1 MSPPVEFERLS
12 IPASLTS
19 NTTPDSGH
27 SGTPRDYLSALTRS
41 ISVQSHRLSIASSR
55 HTNSSIRSHVS
66 SFQNT
71 RFDPDPVKDISF
83 WGGLALLISNM
94 TGPGL
99 VTLPIVA
106 QSAGWLPTVLGFLV
120 IGLLSTLSSLFICE
134 AMTEVPGN
142 EYFQSNVEFSN
153 LVLCFF
159 GRRSHLLV
167 QIICFLAMQTTN
179 IASIA
184 VSAQLFDNLLIK
196 IFNKTCG
203 IQVYPNPAFICVT
216 EQLAAASPFTGV
228 MIMTTGVLLSLCM
241 IVPLGLLKLS
251 ENIWLQLASFVLIL
265 LIMLEWIVTFCLEGL
280 DTSLVPAVGS
290 DISQTFGTILFNYA
304 FITTVPSWANA
315 KQPNV
320 SIHKTVGWG
329 VGITTTIYVAIAIL
343 GGMAFQIPSN
353 SSLIQAI
360 TSSPDVSIL
369 SQITGYTFPIAALIT
384 SIPINIIVIR
394 YNLIQSG
401 ACNMLWANI
410 FSGLLP
416 WLVAIP
422 CMTGSGLTTVIN
434 WSSLILVSAANFIIP
449 FILYIYS
456 KRHRERLNKLPM
468 IEMEQQA
475 RLSRELSRSS
485 SSGHSR
491 RNTIASI
498 SGSIRRRLTGS
509 STHLRSPSQSE
520 LTTGPQT
527 GIAAASVIP
536 ITLGIGSGSLVYHSS
551 EESLADASKGTNRR
565 YHPHSPSDGG
575 EHVSGPYFSFS
586 RDGEPLDR
594 ESRTL
599 NSADQLNSRIQ
610 SSLQRQSGVATVILH
625 DPGTET
631 SQRKSALSQR
641 VSHKDKFLSLI
652 SDKHKRAME
661 QQAKRQQEEQSE
673 KPVPPMILLS
683 QSTAPELEDNSNSP
697 LDIETYSHQ
706 NDSYGSETCSEK
718 SDISQTKEIAET
730 NGNLSTDIKDLNRKG
745 SVIPSH
751 SPSSPCG
758 DKADNTLELPSSFSP
773 PRSPRSPRSPVSPKK
788 PNIRWSPAGSL
799 GRGSPRADPITSGTA
814 TSPNLQLPPT
824 THVLHSAANIPSLDR
839 RVSFSDEQPQPTPT
853 PTSDLEHAPTFSS
866 ESKRVFKAAV
876 ASLAGGSPI
885 HDTWDEL
892 PSPQEYKATLL
903 EDHLEADKAGK
914 GSDAKSRGEKEGTR
928 GQLGID
934 KKPLNPSDSLL
945 RPDDIRR
952 DSLGR
957 MAAAFVSQP
966 GSFSIKTTTLSL
978 PSSSWSSN
986 NKLSGLGSRQEVN
999 HRNREEP
1006 PHSSVS
1012 LEPSAPPTIQV
1023 DQNSGSRN
1031 RTVSTSALQDRRD
1044 SAKEHNPRTPSA
1056 QSLRE
1061 IVQRNQ
1067 LAVPGS
1073 ANSTNI
1079 HLIPHSPQRT
1089 TSPFLAIAE
1098 NRDSARSPTSSVPPS
1113 PLKLS
1118 RKNRSSDGGH
1128 GTRLSGSGKTL
1139 AAPFQSGNN
1148 YSIPGF
1154 GSNHSPSSP
1163 SHPLPSPVFPGY
1175 TGYTGQDQPMSAQ
1188 GFGPSWINRRSHTRD
1203 PSRSTCEK
1211 SQWNG
1216 SIPPSPHPSL
1226 SDAVGVETPNGQS
1239 RQEFPVTPH
1248 SEVTNYS
1255 DPGKQLSLYA
1265 LENGIAFDPMWNL
1278 RAIPT
1283 WIPVSSLKIA
1293 WGSLGIL
1300 ASIISATVVYD
1311 FVQLAMGND

>member
-1 MSPPVEFERLS
+1 
-12 IPASLTS
+12 
-19 NTTPDSGH
+19 
-27 SGTPRDYLSALTRS
+27 
-41 ISVQSHRLSIASSR
+41 
-55 HTNSSIRSHVS
+55 
-66 SFQNT
+66 
-71 RFDPDPVKDISF
+71 
-83 WGGLALLISNM
+83 M

-184 VSAQLFDNLLIK
+184 VSVQLFDNLLIK

-360 TSSPDVSIL
+360 TSSPDVSVL

-422 CMTGSGLTTVIN
+422 CMTGSGLTAVIN

-456 KRHRERLNKLPM
+456 KRHRERLNKLPI

-509 STHLRSPSQSE
+509 NTHLRSPSHSD
-520 LTTGPQT
+520 LTIGPQT

-551 EESLADASKGTNRR
+551 EESLAGEASKGTNRR
-565 YHPHSPSDGG
+565 YHPHSPSDAG

-586 RDGEPLDR
+586 RDGEPLER
-594 ESRTL
+594 EPRTL
-599 NSADQLNSRIQ
+599 NSTDQLGSRIQ
-610 SSLQRQSGVATVILH
+610 SSPHRQSGVATVILH

-641 VSHKDKFLSLI
+641 ISHKDKFLSLI

-683 QSTAPELEDNSNSP
+683 QSAAPELEDNPNSP
-697 LDIETYSHQ
+697 LDIEIYAHQ

-718 SDISQTKEIAET
+718 GDMSQTKEIAET
-730 NGNLSTDIKDLNRKG
+730 NDNLSTDIKNMNRK
-745 SVIPSH
+745 SSAIPSH
-751 SPSSPCG
+751 SPKLSLSPSSPPTGFRGIGDSSSPRG

-788 PNIRWSPAGSL
+788 PNIRWPPASPP
-799 GRGSPRADPITSGTA
+799 GRGSPRADPVASRTA

-824 THVLHSAANIPSLDR
+824 TRVLHSAANIPSLDR
-839 RVSFSDEQPQPTPT
+839 RVSFSDEQPQLTPV
-853 PTSDLEHAPTFSS
+853 SDLEHTPTFSS

-885 HDTWDEL
+885 HDTGDEL
-892 PSPQEYKATLL
+892 SSPQEYKATLL
-903 EDHLEADKAGK
+903 EDHLEADKGGK
-914 GSDAKSRGEKEGTR
+914 GSNGKSRDEKEGRR
-928 GQLGID
+928 GELGID
-934 KKPLNPSDSLL
+934 KKPSSLPNSLL

-978 PSSSWSSN
+978 PSSSRSSS
-986 NKLSGLGSRQEVN
+986 NKLSDLGSRQELN
-999 HRNREEP
+999 QRNREEP

-1031 RTVSTSALQDRRD
+1031 RTVSASALQDGRD
-1044 SAKEHNPRTPSA
+1044 SAKEHNPRSPSA

-1061 IVQRNQ
+1061 NVQRNQ

-1073 ANSTNI
+1073 ANSTNT
-1079 HLIPHSPQRT
+1079 HLTPHSPQRT
-1089 TSPFLAIAE
+1089 TSPFLAVAE
-1098 NRDSARSPTSSVPPS
+1098 NRDSSRSPTSSVPPS
-1113 PLKLS
+1113 PLRLS

-1128 GTRLSGSGKTL
+1128 GIRLSGNGKTL

-1154 GSNHSPSSP
+1154 GSSHSPSSP
-1163 SHPLPSPVFPGY
+1163 SHPLPSPVYPGY
-1175 TGYTGQDQPMSAQ
+1175 PGYPGQDQPMSAQ

-1203 PSRSTCEK
+1203 PSRSSCVK

-1226 SDAVGVETPNGQS
+1226 SDAMGVETPNGQS
-1239 RQEFPVTPH
+1239 RQEFPMTPH

-1255 DPGKQLSLYA
+1255 DPGKRLSLYA
-1265 LENGIAFDPMWNL
+1265 LENGIAFDPMWSL

-1300 ASIISATVVYD
+1300 ASIISATIVYD
-1311 FVQLAMGND
+1311 FVQLALGNDVVDG